1 MILAMINKLKIS
13 LISKLLMLTV
23 LMLPLSKSYGQE
35 ATEKKD
41 PEISINYY
49 NLINNSIFIK
59 IDAKYKEDKTFVPIN
74 NLEIKLYLNEAKEEN
89 LIGNGT
95 TNANGLLRVVLP
107 EKFKAYLD
115 SASSFNLLASSEAT
129 SILNEGEGTTTIENV
144 TIELETVMEDSTRML
159 RAHVFKKEGN
169 DKKPLAKVE
178 LNFFAT
184 RTFGMLPLSTDNLE
198 TDEDGMAELA
208 YAGDIPGDSSG
219 NMMVSAKLA
228 DADTYGNVLAFQNT
242 NWGKKTK
249 IDNGFSKL
257 TALWASRANV
267 PLWLLIISNSII
279 GAVWGTI
286 IYLVFQLFR
295 IRKLGK
301 A

>member
-1 MILAMINKLKIS
+1 
-13 LISKLLMLTV
+13 
-23 LMLPLSKSYGQE
+23 
-35 ATEKKD
+35 
-41 PEISINYY
+41 
-49 NLINNSIFIK
+49 
-59 IDAKYKEDKTFVPIN
+59 
-74 NLEIKLYLNEAKEEN
+74 
-89 LIGNGT
+89 
-95 TNANGLLRVVLP
+95 
-107 EKFKAYLD
+107 
-115 SASSFNLLASSEAT
+115 
-129 SILNEGEGTTTIENV
+129 
-144 TIELETVMEDSTRML
+144 
-159 RAHVFKKEGN
+159 
-169 DKKPLAKVE
+169 
-178 LNFFAT
+178 
-184 RTFGMLPLSTDNLE
+184 MLPLSTDNLE
-198 TDEDGMAELA
+198 TDDDGMAELA

-267 PLWLLIISNSII
+267 PLWLLIMSNSII